1 MKRHERKYRYLLTTV
16 LSVTALMLGMLALPA
31 VADTGT
37 GEVAIEGTASLPEFP
52 SVGGNTGTFS
62 GTVVEAALAG
72 NDGTADWAV
81 TGSGGAVS
89 ATFDYSE
96 LNCEI
101 GEASGSGTI
110 DIDNN
115 NGTVAGT
122 YGNRDVTDVHADFT
136 FTWDRVGNT
145 AVITADV
152 DVELTFSD
160 GGPSPIQVITGHDA
174 FGEAGFVPIPSDPVA
189 FEEACS
195 GTGDPVAIT
204 AEVAAAVEVLT
215 D

>member
-1 MKRHERKYRYLLTTV
+1 MKRHERKYRYLLSTV

-31 VADTGT
+31 VADTGA

-72 NDGTADWAV
+72 NDGIADWAV
-81 TGSGGAVS
+81 SGSGGAVS

-145 AVITADV
+145 AAIAATVSV
-152 DVELTFSD
+152 DLTLDD
-160 GGPSPIQVITGHDA
+160 GTSPRVVTGHAA